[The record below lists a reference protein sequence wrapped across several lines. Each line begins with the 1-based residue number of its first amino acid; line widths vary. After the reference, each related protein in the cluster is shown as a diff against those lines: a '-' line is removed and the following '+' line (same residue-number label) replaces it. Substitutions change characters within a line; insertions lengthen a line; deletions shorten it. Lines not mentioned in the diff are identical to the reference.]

1 MLKATSYAGE
11 RVAVLG
17 LGRSG
22 LSAAR
27 ALGAGGARVH
37 AWDDDE
43 SRRSGAADAE
53 LPLADLYAARWR
65 DFAALVLS
73 PGIALHHPEPHPLV
87 TAARE
92 ADCEIIGDIELF
104 ARENPPGRIAAITG
118 TNGKSTTTALAG
130 HLLQA
135 GGMAVAVGG
144 NVGVPVF
151 DLPEVS
157 ADGAYVIEMSSYQID
172 LAPSLAADVA
182 VLLNLSPDHLDRH
195 GGMEGYVASK
205 RRLLERQRDR
215 QVAIVGTDDAES
227 RAIHDGLK
235 RAGRCGTISVSAR
248 GAPDA
253 DIVVVDGR
261 LHDRR
266 RGSARA
272 ASLAD
277 LGRALDLKGAHNWQ
291 NAAAA
296 YAVARC
302 LGCSSTDA
310 AAALLSFPG
319 LEHRLEDLGAVAG
332 VRFVNDS
339 KATNVDAAGRAL
351 SCYGNVLW
359 IAGGRAKDT
368 DLEPLYP
375 RLANVA
381 HAFLI
386 GEAAGDFAARLDGRV
401 PVTISGNLES
411 AVPDAHARALALD
424 APDAVVLLS
433 PACASFD
440 QFDDFEERGDRF
452 KGLVKALAAFRGNG
466 RASAPEGG
474 AP

>member
-1 MLKATSYAGE
+1 MLEATSYAGE

-22 LSAAR
+22 RSAAR
-27 ALGAGGARVH
+27 ALDAGGAQVH
-37 AWDDDE
+37 AWDDNE
-43 SRRSGAADAE
+43 SRRSEAADAG
-53 LPLADLYAARWR
+53 LPVADLYAARWR
-65 DFAALVLS
+65 DFSALVLS

-87 TAARE
+87 AAARD
-92 ADCEIIGDIELF
+92 ADREVIGDVELF

-118 TNGKSTTTALAG
+118 TNGKSTTTVLTG

-144 NVGVPVF
+144 NVGVPVL

-195 GGMEGYVASK
+195 GSMEGYVASK

-215 QVAIVGTDDAES
+215 QVAIVGMDDAES

-235 RAGRCGTISVSAR
+235 RAGRDDTIAVSAR

-253 DIVVVDGR
+253 DVVVVDGR

-266 RGSARA
+266 RGPADA
-272 ASLAD
+272 ESLAD

-302 LGCSSTDA
+302 LGCSPTDA
-310 AAALLSFPG
+310 ANALLSFTG
-319 LEHRLEDLGAVAG
+319 LEHRLEDVGAVAG

-351 SCYGNVLW
+351 SCYENVLW
-359 IAGGRAKDT
+359 IAGGRAKDAR
-368 DLEPLYP
+368 LEPLYP

-386 GEAAGDFAARLDGRV
+386 GEAAEGFAARLGGRV
-401 PVTISGNLES
+401 PVTISGDLES

-424 APDAVVLLS
+424 APNAVVLLS
-433 PACASFD
+433 PACSSFD
-440 QFDDFEERGDRF
+440 QFDDFEARGDRF
-452 KGLVKALAAFRGNG
+452 KELVRALAASHESMGARSP
-466 RASAPEGG
+466 RGG

>member
-1 MLKATSYAGE
+1 MLEATSYAGE
-11 RVAVLG
+11 DVAVLG

-22 LSAAR
+22 RSAAR
-27 ALGAGGARVH
+27 ALDAGGARVH

-43 SRRSGAADAE
+43 SRRSEAADAG

-87 TAARE
+87 TAARD
-92 ADCEIIGDIELF
+92 ADREVIGDVELF
-104 ARENPPGRIAAITG
+104 ARENPPGRVAAITG
-118 TNGKSTTTALAG
+118 TNGKSTTTVLAG

-135 GGMAVAVGG
+135 GGVAVAVGG
-144 NVGVPVF
+144 NVGVPVL
-151 DLPEVS
+151 DLPEMS

-215 QVAIVGTDDAES
+215 QIAIVGMDDAES

-235 RAGRCGTISVSAR
+235 RAGRDDTIAVSAR

-253 DIVVVDGR
+253 DIVVVDGH

-266 RGSARA
+266 CEPADA

-302 LGCSSTDA
+302 LGCSPTDA
-310 AAALLSFPG
+310 ANALLSFTG

-351 SCYGNVLW
+351 SCYENVLW
-359 IAGGRAKDT
+359 IAGGRAKDAR
-368 DLEPLYP
+368 LEPLYP

-386 GEAAGDFAARLDGRV
+386 GEAAEGFAARLDGRV
-401 PVTISGNLES
+401 PVTVSGNLES
-411 AVPDAHARALALD
+411 AVPGAYARALALD
-424 APDAVVLLS
+424 APNAVVLLS

-452 KGLVKALAAFRGNG
+452 KELVRGLAAFHESEGAG
-466 RASAPEGG
+466 SPEGG

>member
-1 MLKATSYAGE
+1 MLEATSYAGE

-22 LSAAR
+22 RSAAR
-27 ALGAGGARVH
+27 ALDAGGARVH

-43 SRRSGAADAE
+43 SRRSEAADAG

-87 TAARE
+87 AAARD
-92 ADCEIIGDIELF
+92 ADREVIGDVELF
-104 ARENPPGRIAAITG
+104 ARENPPGRVAAITG
-118 TNGKSTTTALAG
+118 TNGKSTTTVLAG

-135 GGMAVAVGG
+135 GGMTVAVGG
-144 NVGVPVF
+144 NVGVPVL
-151 DLPEVS
+151 DLPEMS

-215 QVAIVGTDDAES
+215 QVAIVGMDDAES

-235 RAGRCGTISVSAR
+235 RAGRDDTIAVSAR
-248 GAPDA
+248 DAPDA
-253 DIVVVDGR
+253 DVVVVDGH

-266 RGSARA
+266 CESADA

-302 LGCSSTDA
+302 LGCSPTDA
-310 AAALLSFPG
+310 ANALLSFTG

-351 SCYGNVLW
+351 SCYENILW
-359 IAGGRAKDT
+359 IAGGRAKDAR
-368 DLEPLYP
+368 LEPLYP

-386 GEAAGDFAARLDGRV
+386 GEAAESFAARLDGRV
-401 PVTISGNLES
+401 PVTVSGDLES
-411 AVPDAHARALALD
+411 AVPGAHARALALD
-424 APDAVVLLS
+424 APNAVVLLS
-433 PACASFD
+433 PACSSFD
-440 QFDDFEERGDRF
+440 QFDDFEERGVRF
-452 KGLVKALAAFRGNG
+452 KELVRALAAFHESEGAGSPR
-466 RASAPEGG
+466 GG

>member
-1 MLKATSYAGE
+1 MLEATSYAGE

-27 ALGAGGARVH
+27 ALTAGGARVH

-43 SRRSGAADAE
+43 SRRSEAANAE
-53 LPLADLYAARWR
+53 LSLTDLYAARWR

-73 PGIALHHPEPHPLV
+73 PGIPLHHPAPHPLV
-87 TAARE
+87 TAARD
-92 ADCEIIGDIELF
+92 ADCDVIGDIELF
-104 ARENPPGRIAAITG
+104 ARENPPGKIAAITG
-118 TNGKSTTTALAG
+118 TNGKSTTTVLAG

-144 NVGVPVF
+144 NVGVPIL
-151 DLPEVS
+151 DLPKVS
-157 ADGAYVIEMSSYQID
+157 DEGAYVIEMSSYQID

-195 GGMEGYVASK
+195 GGMRGYVASK
-205 RRLLERQRDR
+205 RRLLERQHDG
-215 QVAIVGTDDAES
+215 QIAIVGMDDAES
-227 RAIHDGLK
+227 RAVYDGLK
-235 RAGRCGTISVSAR
+235 RAGRGDTIAVSAC

-253 DIVVVDGR
+253 DIIVVNGH
-261 LHDRR
+261 LLDRR
-266 RGSARA
+266 NESSDAV
-272 ASLAD
+272 SLAD
-277 LGRALDLKGAHNWQ
+277 LRQALDLKGVHNWQ

-310 AAALLSFPG
+310 ANALLSFPG
-319 LEHRLEDLGAVAG
+319 LEHRLEDLGTVAG

-339 KATNVDAAGRAL
+339 KATNIDAARRAL
-351 SCYGNVLW
+351 SSYENILW

-368 DLEPLYP
+368 SLESLYP
-375 RLANVA
+375 HLPNIV

-386 GEAAGDFAARLDGRV
+386 GEAAQSFAARLDGRI
-401 PVTISGNLES
+401 PVTISGDLES
-411 AVPDAHARALALD
+411 AIPEAHTRALVLGASN
-424 APDAVVLLS
+424 AVVLLS

-440 QFDDFEERGDRF
+440 QFNDFEERGNRF
-452 KGLVKALAAFRGNG
+452 KELVKALAALHESKGVSPPG
-466 RASAPEGG
+466 GG
-474 AP
+474 AQ

>member
-1 MLKATSYAGE
+1 MLEATSYAGE
-11 RVAVLG
+11 DVAVLG

-27 ALGAGGARVH
+27 ALDAGGARVH

-87 TAARE
+87 AAARD
-92 ADCEIIGDIELF
+92 ADCEVIGDIELF

-118 TNGKSTTTALAG
+118 TNGKSTTTVLAG

-135 GGMAVAVGG
+135 GGVAVAVGG
-144 NVGVPVF
+144 NVGVPVL

-157 ADGAYVIEMSSYQID
+157 ADGAYVIEVSSYQID

-195 GGMEGYVASK
+195 GSMEGYVASK

-215 QVAIVGTDDAES
+215 QVAIVGMDDAES

-235 RAGRCGTISVSAR
+235 RAGRGDTISISAR
-248 GAPDA
+248 GAADA

-266 RGSARA
+266 RGSAGA

-296 YAVARC
+296 YAVAGC
-302 LGCSSTDA
+302 LGCSPTDA
-310 AAALLSFPG
+310 ANALLSFPG

-351 SCYGNVLW
+351 SCYENVLW
-359 IAGGRAKDT
+359 IAGGRAKDAS
-368 DLEPLYP
+368 LEPLYP

-401 PVTISGNLES
+401 PTTISGDLES
-411 AVPDAHARALALD
+411 AVADAHARALALD

-440 QFDDFEERGDRF
+440 QFDDFEARGDRF
-452 KGLVKALAAFRGNG
+452 RELVKALAAFHG
-466 RASAPEGG
+466 REGASAPEGG
-474 AP
+474 AA

>member
-1 MLKATSYAGE
+1 MLEATSYAGE
-11 RVAVLG
+11 DVAVLG

-22 LSAAR
+22 RSAAR
-27 ALGAGGARVH
+27 ALDAGGARVH

-43 SRRSGAADAE
+43 SRRSEAADAG

-87 TAARE
+87 TAARD
-92 ADCEIIGDIELF
+92 ADREVIGDVELF
-104 ARENPPGRIAAITG
+104 ARENPPGRVAAITG
-118 TNGKSTTTALAG
+118 TNGKSTTTVLAG

-144 NVGVPVF
+144 NVGVPVL
-151 DLPEVS
+151 DLPEMSV
-157 ADGAYVIEMSSYQID
+157 DGAYVIEMSSYQID

-215 QVAIVGTDDAES
+215 QVAIVGMDDAES

-235 RAGRCGTISVSAR
+235 RAGRDDTIAVSAR

-253 DIVVVDGR
+253 DIVVVDGH

-266 RGSARA
+266 RESADA

-302 LGCSSTDA
+302 LGCSPTDA
-310 AAALLSFPG
+310 ANALLSFTG

-351 SCYGNVLW
+351 SCYENVLW
-359 IAGGRAKDT
+359 IAGGRAKDAR
-368 DLEPLYP
+368 LEPLYP

-386 GEAAGDFAARLDGRV
+386 GEAAESFAARLDGRV
-401 PVTISGNLES
+401 PVTVSGNLES
-411 AVPDAHARALALD
+411 AVPGAYARALAMD
-424 APDAVVLLS
+424 APNAVVLLS
-433 PACASFD
+433 PACSSFD

-452 KGLVKALAAFRGNG
+452 KELVRGLAAFHESEGAGSPR
-466 RASAPEGG
+466 GG